1 MYLAALPT
9 FLPHVTLRRG
19 SLICVL
25 GSLALSLAATS
36 QSLNQPSSGTQE
48 WRQFRGPGAR
58 GIAADSGLPITW
70 SPTENVVWTATVP
83 GMGWSSPIVTGD
95 LIVVTSVVS
104 SVPGERPVS
113 GLYHGGERPVPT
125 DRHRWVV
132 FAYDVE
138 TGELSWETE
147 LHAGVPEMSRH
158 LKNSYA
164 SETPVTDGQRIYVY
178 FGNVGLFAL
187 DIEGHVLWE
196 RSWPMVRT
204 RFGWGMAASP
214 ALHEG
219 RLYIVND
226 NDDQSFVTA
235 VDAVTG
241 EDFWTVLR
249 DEGTNWATPFIWE
262 NEQRIELV
270 TSGTDRVRSYD
281 LDGELLWQLG
291 GMSSITIPTP
301 FTEFGLLYLASGYVG
316 DEHRPVFAI
325 RPGAAGD
332 ISVVAGETSN
342 DHVAWSLAQGSP
354 YNPTPLVYGDQYYTL
369 YDRGFMT
376 AHDARTGEEIYD
388 KQRISAATA
397 YTASPWAYSDR
408 IFTASED
415 GDTYVLQAG
424 EEFEVLG
431 VNSLDEMIM
440 ATPAIARGSLF
451 LRTASRL
458 YRIAEEEA
466 SAPNASAP

>member
-1 MYLAALPT
+1 ML
-9 FLPHVTLRRG
+9 
-19 SLICVL
+19 L
-25 GSLALSLAATS
+25 GALALGVAATPQAPDGPPSGS
-36 QSLNQPSSGTQE
+36 QD
-48 WRQFRGPGAR
+48 WRQFRGPGGR
-58 GIAADSGLPITW
+58 GIAVDPVLPTTW
-70 SPTENVVWTATVP
+70 SATDNIVWSATVP

-104 SVPGERPVS
+104 SVAGEEPVP
-113 GLYHGGERPVPT
+113 GLYFGGERPAPT
-125 DRHRWVV
+125 DPHRWVV
-132 FAYDVE
+132 YAHDVG
-138 TGELSWETE
+138 TGELRWETE
-147 LHAGVPEMSRH
+147 LHAGIPDMPRH

-164 SETPVTDGQRIYVY
+164 SETPVTDGKWIYVY

-187 DIEGHVLWE
+187 DMDGEVLWE
-196 RSWPMVRT
+196 RRWPRVQT
-204 RFGWGMAASP
+204 RNGWGTAASP
-214 ALHEG
+214 ALHKG

-226 NDDQSFVTA
+226 NDDQSFMTA

-262 NEQRIELV
+262 NEQRTEVV

-281 LDGELLWQLG
+281 LDGKLLWGLG

-316 DEHRPVFAI
+316 DEHRPVYAI
-325 RPGAAGD
+325 RPGASGD
-332 ISVVAGETSN
+332 IPVVAGETSN

-388 KQRISAATA
+388 KRRISAATA
-397 YTASPWAYSDR
+397 YTTSPWAYNDR
-408 IFTASED
+408 IFVASED
-415 GDTYVLQAG
+415 GDTYVLRAG

-440 ATPAIARGSLF
+440 ATPAMARGSLF

-458 YRIAEEEA
+458 YRIAEA
-466 SAPNASAP
+466 GS

>member
-1 MYLAALPT
+1 MYAVGALALGLAATPLVPT
-9 FLPHVTLRRG
+9 GP
-19 SLICVL
+19 
-25 GSLALSLAATS
+25 SLAA
-36 QSLNQPSSGTQE
+36 QE
-48 WRQFRGPGAR
+48 WRQFRGSGGR
-58 GIAADSGLPITW
+58 GIAADPMLPTAW
-70 SPTENVVWTATVP
+70 GTTENVVWAAPVP

-104 SVPGERPVS
+104 SEPAEEPVPG
-113 GLYHGGERPVPT
+113 LYFGGERPAPT

-132 FAYDVE
+132 FAYDVD
-138 TGELSWETE
+138 TGELRWETE
-147 LHAGVPEMSRH
+147 LHTGAPDTARH

-164 SETPVTDGQRIYVY
+164 SETPVTDGERIYAY

-187 DIEGHVLWE
+187 DMQGEVLWE
-196 RSWPMVRT
+196 RRWPMVET
-204 RFGWGMAASP
+204 RNGWGTAASP

-226 NDDQSFVTA
+226 NDDQSFIAA

-262 NEQRIELV
+262 NEQRTEVI

-281 LDGELLWQLG
+281 LEGELLWELG

-316 DEHRPVFAI
+316 DEHRPVFAV
-325 RPGAAGD
+325 RPGAVGD
-332 ISVVAGETSN
+332 ISIVAGEASN
-342 DHVAWSLAQGSP
+342 DYVAWSLAQGSP

-376 AHDARTGEEIYD
+376 AHDALTGEEVYD
-388 KQRISAATA
+388 KRRISAATA
-397 YTASPWAYSDR
+397 YTASPWAYNDR
-408 IFTASED
+408 IFAASED
-415 GDTYVLQAG
+415 GDTYVIRAG
-424 EEFEVLG
+424 AEFEVLQ

-440 ATPAIARGSLF
+440 ATPAMARGSLF
-451 LRTASRL
+451 VRTASRL
-458 YRIAEEEA
+458 YRIAEA
-466 SAPNASAP
+466 GS